1 MLGMTAATLAN
12 LTDLGFLWFREFYLE
27 TSRVI
32 QVNVFSTHISQFFFT
47 VLCLKFHGLN
57 YHELVILEN
66 DCI

>member
-32 QVNVFSTHISQFFFT
+32 QVIVFYTHISQ
-47 VLCLKFHGLN
+47 VLLCYVSSFMGLTIMSVS
-57 YHELVILEN
+57 Y
-66 DCI
+66 

>member
-32 QVNVFSTHISQFFFT
+32 QVIVFYTHISQVLLCFVSSFT
-47 VLCLKFHGLN
+47 DLTIMSVS
-57 YHELVILEN
+57 Y
-66 DCI
+66 